1 MRVTV
6 KATLMLSMAAM
17 FLVALPTHAAEL
29 YRSNAVG
36 IQGEWINPDDADP
49 QDPEPSEYLLE
60 VSFIDGTEIRRL
72 LNAGEEIQRV
82 EVIREGTTTTEEI
95 FRNGGLENRTVR
107 RDDGVLLHETRY
119 SGGALTERW
128 EYHYEGSL
136 LTSREVFGQADELLY
151 RESYSYWGTGTLR
164 AIVKE
169 EQAEIRTEY
178 RYKDGRLEE
187 EWVSRPGESERFE
200 FDGAGR
206 LVIRELFADEELTEQ
221 EVRLYWGADSGSL
234 LKQVVVSSG
243 ERITRRGYDE
253 RGRLISERVEE
264 SGSLVSE
271 LVRTFGEEFLVLE
284 VETDGDGERRWEY
297 QYTEEG
303 ERERVAYREDGQLV
317 EVRYLVLDASDLPDE
332 VQADRMTE
340 LFNRGEPIL
349 RIYYE
354 GQQRLREE
362 VIRNGEVI
370 RTREFTATAEG
381 GAVPEDGPTEDG
393 GE

>member
-17 FLVALPTHAAEL
+17 FFVTLPTHAAEL

-49 QDPEPSEYLLE
+49 QDPDPPEYLLE

-151 RESYSYWGTGTLR
+151 RE
-164 AIVKE
+164 
-169 EQAEIRTEY
+169 
-178 RYKDGRLEE
+178 
-187 EWVSRPGESERFE
+187 
-200 FDGAGR
+200 
-206 LVIRELFADEELTEQ
+206 
-221 EVRLYWGADSGSL
+221 
-234 LKQVVVSSG
+234 
-243 ERITRRGYDE
+243 
-253 RGRLISERVEE
+253 
-264 SGSLVSE
+264 
-271 LVRTFGEEFLVLE
+271 
-284 VETDGDGERRWEY
+284 
-297 QYTEEG
+297 
-303 ERERVAYREDGQLV
+303 
-317 EVRYLVLDASDLPDE
+317 
-332 VQADRMTE
+332 
-340 LFNRGEPIL
+340 
-349 RIYYE
+349 
-354 GQQRLREE
+354 
-362 VIRNGEVI
+362 
-370 RTREFTATAEG
+370 
-381 GAVPEDGPTEDG
+381 
-393 GE
+393 